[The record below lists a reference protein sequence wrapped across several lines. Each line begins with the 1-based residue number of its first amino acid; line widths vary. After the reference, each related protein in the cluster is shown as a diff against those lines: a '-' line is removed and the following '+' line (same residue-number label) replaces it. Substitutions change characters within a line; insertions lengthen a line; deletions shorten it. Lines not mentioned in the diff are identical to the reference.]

1 MLKNKCSF
9 FKPHRVFIPAPN
21 RSTGA
26 SGPLSVWASVQEKT
40 VMPVFLKR
48 KPDNFLGSGGNPREP
63 FCLLLGLGPKE
74 GGRAFN
80 APFSGIPHVMRGHTE
95 KPFFFPLVPRGT
107 PFLSAK
113 KGGKE
118 VPRGEPLGTPGG
130 WPTFFSGKPA
140 GGRIPEPAYIQE
152 RACGP
157 GVWVAAIFHPR
168 AQPVHGGPGPPCC
181 MDFGSGKNGNAGFPK
196 KKTGHFLGVWGQ
208 SPQRRF
214 CILLSP
220 GTKGCGRAFDIFFIA
235 SRSFCADIPKSRFSF
250 RLCREAPPFFPQRKG
265 GKKRQGAL
273 LPEPPGS
280 LPAFFLG
287 KPAGGW
293 IPKPTHI
300 QKRGC
305 GPL

>member
-1 MLKNKCSF
+1 MPVFLKRKPAIFWGFGGKAPNGVFASFCRRGQKDVAAHSTPLSAGFRTLCADIPKSRFSFRLCREAPPFFPQRKGGKKCQGVNPLEPRVAGRLSF
-9 FKPHRVFIPAPN
+9 QESRREGGYPNPPIYKKGPAAPGFGLLQFFSPAPN

-48 KPDNFLGSGGNPREP
+48 KPDNFLGVRGGETPGSPFAFFWGSGQ
-63 FCLLLGLGPKE
+63 KKV
-74 GGRAFN
+74 A
-80 APFSGIPHVMRGHTE
+80 AHS
-95 KPFFFPLVPRGT
+95 T
-107 PFLSAK
+107 PLSA
-113 KGGKE
+113 
-118 VPRGEPLGTPGG
+118 
-130 WPTFFSGKPA
+130 
-140 GGRIPEPAYIQE
+140 
-152 RACGP
+152 
-157 GVWVAAIFHPR
+157 
-168 AQPVHGGPGPPCC
+168 
-181 MDFGSGKNGNAGFPK
+181 GFR
-196 KKTGHFLGVWGQ
+196 TL
-208 SPQRRF
+208 
-214 CILLSP
+214 
-220 GTKGCGRAFDIFFIA
+220 
-235 SRSFCADIPKSRFSF
+235 CADILKSRFSF

-273 LPEPPGS
+273 PPEPPGS